1 MIAGQKGDMIGLL
14 NLVIREINWEITMM
28 TLEEHPLERDPLVL
42 VVARPGRI
50 RDSLQALLHIVPRLK
65 VAIATHSFLA
75 MQMMAQ
81 YNPALILLDVDLPDD
96 QVWDLLKQIQLT
108 RPQTRCLFL
117 VNSIQQQQA
126 ARAAGAHAA
135 LLKGFGAAELFT
147 TIEKL
152 LHLITDDRKKN

>member
-1 MIAGQKGDMIGLL
+1 MNAGQRGDMIRLL
-14 NLVIREINWEITMM
+14 NLVVQEINWEITMM

-42 VVARPGRI
+42 VVAKPGRI
-50 RDSLQALLHIVPRLK
+50 RHSLQALLQIMPRLK

-81 YNPALILLDVDLPDD
+81 YNPALVLLDVDLPDD
-96 QVWDLLKQIQLT
+96 QAWDLLKQMQLT

-117 VNSIQQQQA
+117 VNSIQQQRA

-152 LHLITDDRKKN
+152 LLHYSQQQREN

>member
-1 MIAGQKGDMIGLL
+1 LDIAVMIPK
-14 NLVIREINWEITMM
+14 
-28 TLEEHPLERDPLVL
+28 EHQPEDNALVL
-42 VVARPGRI
+42 VVARPSRI
-50 RDSLQALLHIVPRLK
+50 RDSLQALLHIVPQLK
-65 VAIATHSFLA
+65 VAMATHSFLA
-75 MQMMAQ
+75 VQMMAQ

-135 LLKGFGAAELFT
+135 LLKGFGTAELFT

-152 LHLITDDRKKN
+152 LHFITDDMKKN

>member
-1 MIAGQKGDMIGLL
+1 MAPK
-14 NLVIREINWEITMM
+14 
-28 TLEEHPLERDPLVL
+28 EHQPEDNALVL

-50 RDSLQALLHIVPRLK
+50 RDSLQALLHIVPQLK
-65 VAIATHSFLA
+65 VAMATHSFLA
-75 MQMMAQ
+75 VQMMVQ

-96 QVWDLLKQIQLT
+96 QAWDLLKQIQLK

-117 VNSIQQQQA
+117 VNSIQQQRA
-126 ARAAGAHAA
+126 ATAAGAHAA

-152 LHLITDDRKKN
+152 LHIITDNSEKN